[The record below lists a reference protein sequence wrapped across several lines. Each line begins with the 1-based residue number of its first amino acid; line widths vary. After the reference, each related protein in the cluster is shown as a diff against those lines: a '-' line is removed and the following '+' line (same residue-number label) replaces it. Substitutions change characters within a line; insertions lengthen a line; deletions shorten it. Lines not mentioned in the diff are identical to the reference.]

1 MSNYQGLDLI
11 LAEMLSEVT
20 QKLQT
25 SLRVDRVT
33 IFLLDQD
40 NDELWSLL
48 LRGIN
53 DLQEIII
60 PAHTGIYEELSNL
73 KKNLNI
79 PFDIYEVSQSSSAI
93 NQKETEYRTYNF
105 LYFPLLNPQGDF
117 IGIAQ
122 LLNKLKYPNNPKQPL
137 SERIDLR
144 GFTQEDEKQFTQA
157 SAALLPTLGRCQS
170 LYAEIKKQ
178 RAVVALL
185 KATHTISQGGLDLD
199 ATLKLIMDEAK
210 ELMNADRSMLWLVER
225 ESPTPTS
232 WENPSSS
239 RVAPKRRRENA
250 QHRSADAPEITVASL
265 ALALTPTDTLHERR
279 NLWTKIFMGDGSW
292 RELRVPIGVGFVGKV
307 AESGEPLNIPFDVY
321 DYPYSEKIKKVDQR
335 IGYRTCSLLCMPVFN
350 ADNELIGVMQ
360 LVNKRKLGN
369 FPEYNPDDWP
379 VPPDVFKASFSPAA
393 EKLMSAFN
401 VQVAVAVQNAKL
413 FERLKQQEQIQR
425 YLLRCIPN
433 GVVFTDKA
441 GRIIDIN
448 ERAKQLLNLRADDKF
463 KGRNTGDI
471 FQSKEGKFVK
481 NLQAALEGKDK
492 KYFQQ
497 YYPNQ
502 TLISGDKE
510 HRIHLSINA
519 IASATDA
526 NNIYGVLV
534 IMEEISDEKHLKS
547 PRERYTTQELAEELD
562 KDGDARLLTKKDVSV
577 LFSDIRSYT
586 SLIEDRETEEVV
598 AWVNDYFEKMVD
610 AVFKYKGTL
619 DKYIGDALMAVFGS
633 PLPLEDHA
641 WCAVQ
646 TAIEIRQR
654 LAEFNA
660 HRQAQNQ
667 EPIRIGIG
675 INSDQVISGNIG
687 SSKRMEF
694 TAIGEGVNLASRLE
708 VASRQYGCDIIISEM
723 TYRQCADQIWV
734 RELDRI
740 YASGKNQPIA
750 IYEVVGLRSEPL
762 SEQKQQ
768 LIDRYHKG
776 RQLYLEQ
783 QFALAMSQFALV
795 LAIDGGDKAAVLQM
809 QRCLHWLQ
817 SPPPEDWDGVWTIKD
832 F

>member
-20 QKLQT
+20 QKLKT
-25 SLRVDRVT
+25 SIRVERVI
-33 IFLLDQD
+33 IFLLDQE

-48 LRGIN
+48 GREINNLREIRIPVHRGIA
-53 DLQEIII
+53 DEV
-60 PAHTGIYEELSNL
+60 SSF

-79 PFDIYEVSQSSSAI
+79 PFPHEEPRSSSVITQEEAG
-93 NQKETEYRTYNF
+93 YRTYNF
-105 LYFPLLNPQGDF
+105 LYFPLLNSQGDF

-122 LLNKLKYPNNPKQPL
+122 LLNKLKYQNNPKEPL

-144 GFTQEDEKQFTQA
+144 GFTQEDEKKFAQA
-157 SAALLPTLGRCQS
+157 SAALIPTLERCQS

-210 ELMNADRSMLWLVER
+210 ELMNADRSTLWLVDR
-225 ESPTPTS
+225 ESPTPTP

-239 RVAPKRRRENA
+239 GVAPERRRANA
-250 QHRSADAPEITVASL
+250 EHRSADTPEITVASL

-279 NLWTKIFMGDGSW
+279 NLWTKIFRGDGSW
-292 RELRVPIGVGFVGKV
+292 RELRVPIGVGFAGKV
-307 AESGEPLNIPFDVY
+307 AESGEPLNIPFDLY
-321 DYPYSEKIKKVDQR
+321 DHPYSEKIKKFDQKT
-335 IGYRTCSLLCMPVFN
+335 GYRTCSLLCMPVFN

-379 VPPDVFKASFSPAA
+379 VPPEVFQASFSPAA

-401 VQVAVAVQNAKL
+401 VQVAVALQNAKL
-413 FERLKQQEQIQR
+413 FETLKQQEQIQGE
-425 YLLRCIPN
+425 LFRCLPN
-433 GVVFTDKA
+433 GIISTDKA
-441 GRIIDIN
+441 GCIIDIN
-448 ERAKQLLNLRADDKF
+448 ERAKQLLNVSEDDKL
-463 KGRNTGDI
+463 KGRWIGELIQIKD
-471 FQSKEGKFVK
+471 GKFVK
-481 NLQAALEGKDK
+481 GLQAALEGKDK
-492 KYFQQ
+492 KSCKQ

-502 TLISGDKE
+502 TLISGEKE
-510 HRIHLSINA
+510 QSIHLSINA

-534 IMEEISDEKHLKS
+534 VMDEITDDKHLKS
-547 PRERYTTQELAEELD
+547 PIDGFTTQDFAEEFH
-562 KDGDARLLTKKDVSV
+562 KDGDGRLLTKKDVSV
-577 LFSDIRSYT
+577 LFSHIHSYT
-586 SLIEDRETEEVV
+586 SLIEGMETEEVV
-598 AWVNDYFEKMVD
+598 ASVNDYFERIVD
-610 AVFKYKGTL
+610 AVFRYQGTL
-619 DKYIGDALMAVFGS
+619 DKYIGDGLMAVFGS

-646 TAIEIRQR
+646 SAIEIRHR

-687 SSKRMEF
+687 SSKRIEF

-708 VASRQYGCDIIISEM
+708 AASRQYGCDIIISET

-740 YASGKNQPIA
+740 YARDKNQPVA
-750 IYEVVGLRSEPL
+750 IYEVVGLRSEPI

-795 LAIDGGDKAAVLQM
+795 LAIDGGDKAAVLHM

-817 SPPPEDWDGVWTIKD
+817 SPPPEDWDGVWTLKRG
-832 F
+832 